1 MKVLHLSAECYPVA
15 KVGGLGDVV
24 GALPKYQNK
33 LGINASVI
41 LPFYDRKFTQENTFD
56 VVFNGTA
63 KLGQRSF
70 DFDILKESTN
80 CLGFAL
86 YLVKIPSLLDRPE
99 VYSYPD
105 ETEQFVCYQL
115 AVLEWVL
122 QSKFVVDV
130 FHCHDHHSG
139 LVPFLLQHSA
149 RFKSLSQVAS
159 VCTIHN
165 GQYQGWMGWD
175 KFTYLPEVDVTQMG
189 LLEWN
194 NCINPLAAAVKCS
207 WAFTTVS
214 PSYLEELRFNSNGL
228 EFLFEL
234 EKGKG
239 IGIINGID
247 TDVWDPKTDPM
258 IVKNYKIATVKK
270 GKEENK
276 IAICEEFG
284 LDPLKPLITFIG
296 RVVLEKG
303 ADKLAAL
310 IKECLLRFKNEVS
323 FLLLGS
329 GEKEIENELAK
340 LKEYLTDYAVVIGYN
355 EALSHRIYASSD
367 FILMPS
373 RVEPCGLNQ
382 LYALKYG
389 TVPIVRTTGGLKDT
403 VIDFSEQK
411 GYGIRFA
418 DLEIPQMVKAV
429 KRAIEL
435 YKNQKQLN
443 ELRKLMMGL
452 DFSWDQSALQYI
464 QLYNQLISKK

>member
-1 MKVLHLSAECYPVA
+1 MNVLHLSAECYPVA

-33 LGINASVI
+33 SGINASVA
-41 LPFYDRKFTQENTFD
+41 LPFYDRKFTQEHSFD
-56 VVFNGTA
+56 IIYSGSS

-70 DFDILKESTN
+70 DFDILKESTD
-80 CLGFAL
+80 CLGFGL
-86 YLVKIPSLLDRPE
+86 YLVKIPGLLDRPE

-115 AVLEWVL
+115 AVLEWVVKT
-122 QSKFVVDV
+122 KFPVDV

-149 RFKSLSQVAS
+149 RFNSLTRVAS

-175 KFTYLPEVDVTQMG
+175 KFAYLPEVDTTKMG

-194 NCINPLAAAVKCS
+194 NCINPLAASVKCS
-207 WAFTTVS
+207 WAYTTVS
-214 PSYLEELRFNSNGL
+214 PSYLDELRINSNGL

-234 EKGKG
+234 EKDKG
-239 IGIINGID
+239 VGIINGID
-247 TDVWDPKTDPM
+247 SDVWSPETDSF
-258 IVKNYKIATVKK
+258 IIENYKIPTVKK
-270 GKEENK
+270 GKETNK
-276 IAICEEFG
+276 IAICQEFG
-284 LDPLKPLITFIG
+284 LDPKKPLITFIG
-296 RVVLEKG
+296 RMVLEKG
-303 ADKLAAL
+303 ADKLAEL
-310 IKECLLRFKNEVS
+310 IKECSLRFKSEVS

-329 GEKEIENELAK
+329 GEKEIENDLAK
-340 LKEYLTDYAVVIGYN
+340 LKEYLPDYAVVIGYN
-355 EALSHRIYASSD
+355 EALSHRIYASAD

-382 LYALKYG
+382 LYSLKYG
-389 TVPIVRTTGGLKDT
+389 TVPIVRTTGGLKDS
-403 VIDFSEQK
+403 VIDFEEAN

-418 DLEIPQMVKAV
+418 DLELSQMVEAI
-429 KRAIEL
+429 KRAIKL
-435 YKNQKQLN
+435 YKSQKRLN
-443 ELRKLMMGL
+443 DLRKLMMSL
-452 DFSWDQSALQYI
+452 DFSWDQSALQYT

>member
-1 MKVLHLSAECYPVA
+1 MNVLHLSAECYPVA

-33 LGINASVI
+33 LGINASVA
-41 LPFYDRKFTQENTFD
+41 LPFYDRKFTQENSFEIFYT
-56 VVFNGTA
+56 GSS

-70 DFDILKESTN
+70 DFEILKESTN
-80 CLGFAL
+80 CLGFTL
-86 YLVKIPSLLDRPE
+86 YLVKIPGLLDRPE
-99 VYSYPD
+99 VYGYPD
-105 ETEQFVCYQL
+105 ETEQFVCFQL
-115 AVLEWVL
+115 AVLEWTIKT
-122 QSKFVVDV
+122 KFPVDV

-139 LVPFLLQHSA
+139 LVPFLIQHSA
-149 RFKSLSQVAS
+149 TFNSLTRVAS

-175 KFTYLPEVDVTQMG
+175 KFAYLPAVDTTKMG

-207 WAFTTVS
+207 WAYTTVS
-214 PSYLEELRFNSNGL
+214 PSYLEELSYNSNGL

-247 TDVWDPKTDPM
+247 ADVWNPATDSM
-258 IVKNYKIATVKK
+258 IVKNYKTSTVKK

-276 IAICEEFG
+276 IALCEEFG
-284 LDPLKPLITFIG
+284 LDASKPLITFIG
-296 RVVLEKG
+296 RLVLEKG
-303 ADKLAAL
+303 ADKLAEL
-310 IKECLLRFKNEVS
+310 VKETALRFKGEVS
-323 FLLLGS
+323 FLILGS
-329 GEKEIENELAK
+329 GEKEIETEIAR
-340 LKEYLTDYAVVIGYN
+340 LKDYLSDFAVTIGYN
-355 EALSHRIYASSD
+355 EALSHRIYASAD

-389 TVPIVRTTGGLKDT
+389 TVPMVRTTGGLKDT
-403 VIDFSEQK
+403 VIDFSEEN

-418 DLEIPQMVKAV
+418 ELELSQMIEAV
-429 KRAIEL
+429 RRAIAL
-435 YKNQKQLN
+435 FKNQKQLN
-443 ELRKLMMGL
+443 ELRKRMMVL
-452 DFSWDQSALQYI
+452 DFSWDQSAQK
-464 QLYNQLISKK
+464 YNQLYKQLISEK